1 MKDPHLFSFISMRL
15 SVGLLS
21 ILTVVIC
28 CGCSPGYVFRA
39 AYEHSGILW
48 RRVTI
53 EDQLRSPETPP
64 NIKSKLALIMRA
76 REHAHKLGFTTN
88 NIFTKYSPYER
99 DALAWIVVG
108 AKKDSFELK
117 TWWFPIVGTVPYKG
131 FFERE
136 DALTLANQLQ
146 VEDYETSVRPTVAF
160 STLGW
165 FNDPVIT
172 PLLKLNEISITE
184 NIFHELFHSTLWVP
198 GAVSFNESL
207 ANFVGLKATL
217 SFCAQ
222 QAETCLQEAQENERR
237 EFALAKAVN
246 KLTKRL
252 RDIYNSKMP
261 KDEKLLKKQQTFD
274 EELTE
279 LKQTFPNLGVLKQAN
294 NAEIMQLQIYLENFD
309 AMQSGFERCG
319 SDIQRFV
326 KGVKHLV
333 YEGEDVEVRIFESQQ
348 LCG

>member
-1 MKDPHLFSFISMRL
+1 MRYTIK
-15 SVGLLS
+15 SS
-21 ILTVVIC
+21 IKLILIFVILIC
-28 CGCSPGYVFRA
+28 SGCSPGYVIRA

-53 EDQLRSPETPP
+53 EKQLQSTETPSE
-64 NIKSKLALIMRA
+64 IKAKLALILRA
-76 REHAHKLGFTTN
+76 REYASKLGFTTN
-88 NIFTKYSPYER
+88 KNFTKYSPYER

-108 AKKDSFELK
+108 ARKDSFELK

-136 DALTLANQLQ
+136 DALTLAKELQ
-146 VEDYETSVRPTVAF
+146 NEDFETSVRPTVAF

-172 PLLKLNEISITE
+172 PMLKLSDISITE
-184 NIFHELFHSTLWVP
+184 TIFHELFHSTLWVP

-207 ANFVGLKATL
+207 ANFIGLKATL

-222 QAETCLQEAQENERR
+222 QSENCLQQAQENERK
-237 EFALAKAVN
+237 EFALARAIN
-246 KLTKRL
+246 KLTERL
-252 RDIYNSKMP
+252 KHIYVSELSKQ
-261 KDEKLLKKQQTFD
+261 EKLIRKQQVFD

-279 LKQTFPNLGVLKQAN
+279 LKQSFPNLGILKTAN
-294 NAEIMQLQIYLENFD
+294 NAEIMQLQIYLENFEE
-309 AMQSGFERCG
+309 MERGFERCG
-319 SDIQRFV
+319 GDVQRFV
-326 KGVKHLV
+326 RGLRDVGH
-333 YEGEDVEVRIFESQQ
+333 EDLDAKVFEDRR